1 MEVNILGHSPTGVNA
16 DGSKIKKGES
26 LKFEFLK
33 EDFKLEGEATMEV
46 SFLKNNKEL
55 TPIGKK
61 IKLELSSNKELFKP
75 KLCNSV

>member
-33 EDFKLEGEATMEV
+33 EGFKLEGVITMEV
-46 SFLKNNKEL
+46 SFLKNNNEV

-75 KLCNSV
+75 ILCNSV